1 MTLNDENIKTK
12 SGLHALTVNV
22 KAAADSAGALT
33 KTHSSRSTVTRM
45 GAGTLVAG
53 PLGLL
58 AGAAARKGKTQT
70 VDTRE
75 LYLLIEG
82 DDWPDLIKCNP
93 KHGKKAREFAQQINV
108 AARTAEGVKSE
119 RGLRVQDLTKRL
131 AEVEADRS
139 VIESAERARAE
150 L

>member
-1 MTLNDENIKTK
+1 
-12 SGLHALTVNV
+12 
-22 KAAADSAGALT
+22 
-33 KTHSSRSTVTRM
+33 M

-82 DDWPDLIKCNP
+82 DDWADLIKCNP
-93 KHGKKAREFAQQINV
+93 NHGETARAFAQQINV
-108 AARTAEGVKSE
+108 AARNAERVKGD
-119 RGLRVQDLTKRL
+119 RVLRVQDLTERL
-131 AEVEADRS
+131 AAVEADRS
-139 VIESAERARAE
+139 GIESAELARAE